1 MKSGIG
7 LSEVLLILALI
18 VVCVDSKQI
27 PGLVRKSLKMVGQL
41 RSAVRKFLD
50 DVGR

>member
-18 VVCVDSKQI
+18 VVFVDSKQI
-27 PGLVRKSLKMVGQL
+27 PGLVRKSLKIAGRL
-41 RSAVRKFLD
+41 RAAVREFLD